1 MKPALL
7 RSCLVLCGLVC
18 MVSSSSAQPP
28 VGALAVDE
36 RQVDRYG
43 WAVDYATASAARS
56 AALGECGPG
65 CSVVLTFERCA
76 AYAADQDANSTA
88 VGIVKLTKSS
98 SSDPQDTGLEPAVN
112 PPCWGSETA
121 VSLNLTIPVRGRSA
135 CRYGARTSTTTEAAE
150 RWMFIDT
157 NVLVRARFT
166 VAPEHSLA
174 RARLRDAIGGAE
186 RTRISWQIVREYLA
200 VVTRPQTWSAPLVM
214 SEALRDVGWFLSTF
228 DVLED
233 GPDVTRMLMALCRE
247 VPVAGRQVHDANIV
261 ATMLAYGERRLLTFD
276 QDDFHRYHDRI
287 EPVDPTVNA

>member
-1 MKPALL
+1 
-7 RSCLVLCGLVC
+7 
-18 MVSSSSAQPP
+18 
-28 VGALAVDE
+28 
-36 RQVDRYG
+36 
-43 WAVDYATASAARS
+43 
-56 AALGECGPG
+56 
-65 CSVVLTFERCA
+65 
-76 AYAADQDANSTA
+76 
-88 VGIVKLTKSS
+88 
-98 SSDPQDTGLEPAVN
+98 
-112 PPCWGSETA
+112 
-121 VSLNLTIPVRGRSA
+121 
-135 CRYGARTSTTTEAAE
+135 
-150 RWMFIDT
+150 MFIDT
-157 NVLVRARFT
+157 NVLVHARFT

-186 RTRISWQIVREYLA
+186 RTRISRQIVREYLA

-233 GPDVTRMLMALCRE
+233 GPDVTRMLIALCRE